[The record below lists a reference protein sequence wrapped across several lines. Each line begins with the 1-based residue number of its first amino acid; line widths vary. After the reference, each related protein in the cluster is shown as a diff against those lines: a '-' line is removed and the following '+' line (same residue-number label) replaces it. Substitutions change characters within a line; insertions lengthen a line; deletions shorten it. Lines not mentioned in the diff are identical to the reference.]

1 MQKELP
7 AVSRGR
13 NTLRMPTARNEY
25 WAWDRNERR
34 EDLVN
39 RKEDIEQAASIMA
52 MLTNAQRFGEDTR
65 A

>member
-1 MQKELP
+1 
-7 AVSRGR
+7 
-13 NTLRMPTARNEY
+13 MPTARNEY